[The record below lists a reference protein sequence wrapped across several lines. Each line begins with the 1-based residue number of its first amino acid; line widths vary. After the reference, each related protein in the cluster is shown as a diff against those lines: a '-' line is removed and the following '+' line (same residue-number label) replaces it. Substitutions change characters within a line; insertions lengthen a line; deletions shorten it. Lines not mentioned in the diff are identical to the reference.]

1 MPLWLWITVASFAVL
16 GIGSLIALGIAR
28 ILGAIADGI
37 SELEADW
44 WASTPLTADP
54 DRVTSPAEAESES
67 VHAVTLRLV
76 DDDSG

>member
-1 MPLWLWITVASFAVL
+1 MPLWLWITVASSAVL

-28 ILGAIADGI
+28 ILGAIAAGI

-44 WASTPLTADP
+44 WASTPLTADA
-54 DRVTSPAEAESES
+54 DRVTMPVEAKGES

-76 DDDSG
+76 DDESE